1 VAEEGFQM
9 GVEIDLII
17 SRILE
22 SVETCTIVDILI
34 NEFYIHLILYIVL
47 KVTLRDLHSVFGES

>member
-34 NEFYIHLILYIVL
+34 NEFDIHLIFSIVL
-47 KVTLRDLHSVFGES
+47 KVTLRDLHSVFRES